1 MSRVAMCE
9 VRSKEKTIKNKP
21 KKKKYNGQ
29 QQKEKD
35 SDKPIWCRI
44 KKRSPSSGQNNQLVH
59 WWLLVYSGPL
69 AGPRNRQ
76 DLETVTM
83 WLCTLSGNLHYGP
96 PSQQENFLWNWL
108 VYYWQGPLELASG
121 RSSTDSWAVRNN
133 MHLHNLVQQSQMQA
147 LWVVGLLVL
156 FNNLANCTNKLCTN
170 YLAWNYL
177 ASAW

>member
-1 MSRVAMCE
+1 
-9 VRSKEKTIKNKP
+9 
-21 KKKKYNGQ
+21 
-29 QQKEKD
+29 
-35 SDKPIWCRI
+35 
-44 KKRSPSSGQNNQLVH
+44 VH